1 MSEQLP
7 PPLPGPEKD
16 PISPTR
22 THRNHTRFILM
33 IILGVLLLFGSAA
46 ICAGTSNSK
55 FWNFIPFAIVAVG
68 SFISVFF

>member
-1 MSEQLP
+1 
-7 PPLPGPEKD
+7 
-16 PISPTR
+16 
-22 THRNHTRFILM
+22 M